1 MPEQMTLDV
10 AILIAATDAETVRS
24 ACIRAGYRMLGT
36 LSIGGFTV
44 QTANES
50 PIDVLTT
57 AHPWLIA
64 ALHQPNHDA
73 LGNPVLPR
81 PALIM
86 LKLHAGRTQDL
97 ADVQRMLAATPA
109 VERESIRQQLACQNA
124 DLVEEFEAL
133 IQLADWEFGE
143 QSSANA

>member
-24 ACIRAGYRMLGT
+24 ACIRAGYRVLGT

-50 PIDVLTT
+50 PIDVLTMDE
-57 AHPWLIA
+57 PWLIA

-97 ADVQRMLAATPA
+97 ADVQRMLAAK
-109 VERESIRQQLACQNA
+109 RESIRQQLACQNA